1 MSADLSS
8 QNCVLLLLLSLTY
21 KVPYGT
27 NIVANWLME
36 CDKHIYIQRQIRE
49 TIRYIY
55 AVQYIQKHVA
65 KIVYKYNIADQDM
78 EQDKQIWQQTEDRLQ
93 CI

>member
-21 KVPYGT
+21 KVPPGS

-36 CDKHIYIQRQIRE
+36 CDKHIYIAPNTRDD
-49 TIRYIY
+49 
-55 AVQYIQKHVA
+55 K
-65 KIVYKYNIADQDM
+65 VYLCCTVYTKTCSKNSL
-78 EQDKQIWQQTEDRLQ
+78 KV
-93 CI
+93 